1 MFTSLFK
8 DMIKDTDENPGGRV
22 HRTKYYG
29 RGLSFHALA
38 RCATLPA
45 PPCVHLP
52 RNSLKP
58 VLLGFLWK
66 LSHVGTMDSNN
77 NDNNN
82 KTIISI
88 AIPYFSREW

>member
-8 DMIKDTDENPGGRV
+8 DMIKGTDGNPCGRV

-29 RGLSFHALA
+29 RGLSFHALT